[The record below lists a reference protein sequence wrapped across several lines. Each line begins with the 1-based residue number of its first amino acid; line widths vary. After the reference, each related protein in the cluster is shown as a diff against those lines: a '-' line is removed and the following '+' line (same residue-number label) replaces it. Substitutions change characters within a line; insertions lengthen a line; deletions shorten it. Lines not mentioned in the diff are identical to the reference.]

1 MHAAGL
7 VQILLFI
14 GILVALTKPLGA
26 YMARVF
32 QGEPTWLRP
41 LLSPLERAI
50 YRLSGVDPSAE
61 QRWTGYAAAALL
73 FSLAGMVLLYLLQRV
88 QGLLPLNP
96 QGFGPVAPDL
106 AFNTAASFTTNTNWQ
121 AYAGESTMSYLTQM
135 AGLAVQNFVSAATGI
150 AVAVAFIRGLA
161 RRSVDA
167 IGNFWVDL
175 VRATL
180 YVLLPISAVVALF
193 FVWQGIPQN
202 LSPYVQATTLEGT
215 SQLIAQGPVAS
226 QEVIKLLGTNG
237 GGFFSAN
244 SAHPYENPTPLT
256 NLVEMLL
263 IFAIPS
269 GLTYTFGRMVGDTR
283 QGWAVWAAM
292 FVLFI
297 AGVAV
302 ALAVEQG
309 GNPLLAQLG
318 VDQSTSTLQA
328 GGNAEGK
335 ELRFGVVGLVLF
347 AVVTTAASCGAVNA
361 MHDSLLPLAGAVPLF
376 NMQLGEVIFG
386 GVGSGLYGM
395 LIFAILAVFIAGLM
409 VGRTPEYLGKKIES
423 FEMKMAMLFVL
434 AGTASILV
442 FTAWASIADY
452 GTSSILNPGPHGFSE
467 ILYAYSSG
475 TGNNGSA
482 FAGLSA
488 NTLFYNV
495 TIGLA
500 MLIGR
505 FLMMVPAL
513 AIAGSLARK
522 ARVAPSL
529 GTMPTHGPLFV
540 GLLIGTVLIV
550 GALNFF
556 PALALGPIVEQ
567 LLLAAGRTF

>member
-226 QEVIKLLGTNG
+226 QEAIKLLGTNG
-237 GGFFSAN
+237 GGFFNAN

-309 GNPLLAQLG
+309 GNPLLAQL
-318 VDQSTSTLQA
+318 
-328 GGNAEGK
+328 
-335 ELRFGVVGLVLF
+335 
-347 AVVTTAASCGAVNA
+347 
-361 MHDSLLPLAGAVPLF
+361 
-376 NMQLGEVIFG
+376 
-386 GVGSGLYGM
+386 
-395 LIFAILAVFIAGLM
+395 
-409 VGRTPEYLGKKIES
+409 
-423 FEMKMAMLFVL
+423 
-434 AGTASILV
+434 
-442 FTAWASIADY
+442 
-452 GTSSILNPGPHGFSE
+452 
-467 ILYAYSSG
+467 
-475 TGNNGSA
+475 
-482 FAGLSA
+482 
-488 NTLFYNV
+488 
-495 TIGLA
+495 
-500 MLIGR
+500 
-505 FLMMVPAL
+505 
-513 AIAGSLARK
+513 
-522 ARVAPSL
+522 
-529 GTMPTHGPLFV
+529 
-540 GLLIGTVLIV
+540 
-550 GALNFF
+550 
-556 PALALGPIVEQ
+556 
-567 LLLAAGRTF
+567 

>member
-1 MHAAGL
+1 
-7 VQILLFI
+7 
-14 GILVALTKPLGA
+14 
-26 YMARVF
+26 MARVF
-32 QGEPTWLRP
+32 AGERTWLGVV
-41 LLSPLERAI
+41 LSPVERVI

-61 QRWTGYAAAALL
+61 QHWRAYAAALL
-73 FSLAGMVLLYLLQRV
+73 LFNLAGMLLLYGLQRL
-88 QGLLPLNP
+88 QGFLPLNP

-106 AFNTAASFTTNTNWQ
+106 AFNTAASFTTNTDWQ

-135 AGLAVQNFVSAATGI
+135 AGLTVQNFVSAATGI

-161 RRSVDA
+161 RRSANTV
-167 IGNFWVDL
+167 GNFWVDL

-180 YVLLPISAVVALF
+180 YVLLPISVVVALF

-202 LSPYVQATTLEGT
+202 LNPYIQAMTLEGT
-215 SQLIAQGPVAS
+215 PQLIAQGPVAS

-237 GGFFSAN
+237 GGFFNAN

-256 NLVEMLL
+256 NFIEMLL
-263 IFAIPS
+263 IFAIPA

-292 FVLFI
+292 AVLFV
-297 AGVAV
+297 AGLAV
-302 ALAVEQG
+302 ALPVEQG
-309 GNPLLAQLG
+309 GNPLFVQFG
-318 VDQSTSTLQA
+318 IDQSASNLQP
-328 GGNAEGK
+328 GGNLEGK
-335 ELRFGVVGLVLF
+335 EVRFGIVASVLF
-347 AVVTTAASCGAVNA
+347 AVVTTAASCGAVIA
-361 MHDSLLPLAGAVPLF
+361 MHDSLLPLTGGVPLF

-434 AGTASILV
+434 AAAASILV
-442 FTAWASIADY
+442 FTAWGSVADY
-452 GTSSILNPGPHGFSE
+452 GTSSILNAGPHGFSE

-475 TGNNGSA
+475 TANNGSA

-488 NTLFYNV
+488 NTPFYNV

-522 ARVAPSL
+522 PRVAPSL
-529 GTMPTHGPLFV
+529 GTMPTHTPLFV
-540 GLLIGTVLIV
+540 GLLVGTVLIV

-567 LLLAAGRTF
+567 LLLGAGRTF